1 MSFITNNLE
10 WAPSSI
16 ADLYKS
22 RWVAEVFF
30 KEIKQTLQLF
40 YFLGHNKN
48 AVLWHVW
55 MALLLLRYLCFVH
68 YSFKR
73 LFCVLGSCIWE
84 GFFLRVLLKSC
95 GTASGGIAIA
105 GAPQRAWLPDFE
117 PI

>member
-1 MSFITNNLE
+1 MVAREEEDGKEIEMSFITNNLE

-48 AVLWHVW
+48 AIL
-55 MALLLLRYLCFVH
+55 
-68 YSFKR
+68 
-73 LFCVLGSCIWE
+73 
-84 GFFLRVLLKSC
+84 
-95 GTASGGIAIA
+95 
-105 GAPQRAWLPDFE
+105 
-117 PI
+117 